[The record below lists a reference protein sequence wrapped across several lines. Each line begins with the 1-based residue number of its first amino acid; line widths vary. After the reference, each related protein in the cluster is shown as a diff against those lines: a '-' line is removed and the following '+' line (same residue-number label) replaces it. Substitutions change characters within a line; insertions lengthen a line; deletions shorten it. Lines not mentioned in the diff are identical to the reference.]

1 MYPDAAKFKKQFKYA
16 NDRGVRWVMVLG
28 EDERASGVVSLK
40 DMVEPPRSASVGGG
54 HCQNSGFLRGILF
67 ETIALGLS

>member
-40 DMVEPPRSASVGGG
+40 DMVEGHQDQLPLPEAIAKIQAS
-54 HCQNSGFLRGILF
+54 
-67 ETIALGLS
+67 